1 MYLLLFYI
9 RMPTNVS
16 VETPYATGKKCPIG
30 HVACL
35 VEDIK
40 SKLVVEGGEFAFI
53 RPAVKTVHFL
63 YTLIA

>member
-1 MYLLLFYI
+1 MA
-9 RMPTNVS
+9 TNVS

-30 HVACL
+30 NVACL
-35 VEDIK
+35 VEDIIK